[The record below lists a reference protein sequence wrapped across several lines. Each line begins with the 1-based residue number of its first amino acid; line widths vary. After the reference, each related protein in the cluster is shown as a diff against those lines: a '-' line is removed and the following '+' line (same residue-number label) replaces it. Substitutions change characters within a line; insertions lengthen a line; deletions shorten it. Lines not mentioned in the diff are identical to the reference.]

1 MRLFVPVSDLIFS
14 CTDGSQLQKSEY
26 EKPYEKYVKLAPSNI
41 SFDNSS
47 FLYPRKIA
55 KHKNVQC
62 QPNHIDYDWVGPL
75 FGIFVGESVFR
86 GPFGVC
92 GCQSDR
98 LVFSKVLLGVKEVFN
113 CLGQHCKLYK
123 FVVEERFAVYARI
136 VALKVAWGHGG
147 RVCPFELQ
155 VELAASFFDELL
167 VVSVLQTRIIRPVVP
182 VTLAAKNLT
191 EVHGRRRI
199 PPNSN
204 GVAVVERAAHT
215 LHQVYYESI

>member
-1 MRLFVPVSDLIFS
+1 
-14 CTDGSQLQKSEY
+14 
-26 EKPYEKYVKLAPSNI
+26 
-41 SFDNSS
+41 
-47 FLYPRKIA
+47 
-55 KHKNVQC
+55 
-62 QPNHIDYDWVGPL
+62 
-75 FGIFVGESVFR
+75 
-86 GPFGVC
+86 
-92 GCQSDR
+92 
-98 LVFSKVLLGVKEVFN
+98 
-113 CLGQHCKLYK
+113 
-123 FVVEERFAVYARI
+123 

-215 LHQVYYESI
+215 LHQVYYESIRSEKLVLPINQSFAVDLEPILIPPLLHTAATANVVQKR